1 MLPNDPMDLRRQLA
15 LLHLALC
22 LGCAAFMGVTAFLWS
37 TGTVPLSERDAPTG
51 LSTAALTVAVGLPLL
66 AMVLFRQRIRNASP
80 GGAPQAQDMHVR
92 AACVLHWALI
102 EAALFFN
109 LVVFMLHADTMHW
122 GIAAAL
128 LCLMVLRAPT
138 ERRMQRWTTGTP

>member
-1 MLPNDPMDLRRQLA
+1 
-15 LLHLALC
+15 
-22 LGCAAFMGVTAFLWS
+22 MGVTAFLWS